1 MLMRIQLI
9 FVITLLTL
17 INICNG
23 DLCEFSFCKCED
35 SDVLCQGDEEDPEDL
50 VISSSVLPS
59 QITSLSL
66 SNLARVTVKTDTF
79 VSQQQLKEI
88 HIKSIEK
95 VEIKKFSFSSSNI
108 TSFSSL
114 LDFRLDSV
122 NLLEFESSHSLDNL
136 PKMNSVE
143 FSNVRFKVMVSF
155 ITYLHLRGN

>member
-143 FSNVRFKVMVSF
+143 FSNVRFKVIVSF
-155 ITYLHLRGN
+155 ITYLHLR